1 MGISDIR
8 VKIQTEGVEAIG
20 TLKDVLYVPALGIN
34 LFSISAAT
42 TNGMT
47 AHFHDDKV

>member
-1 MGISDIR
+1 MGIGDIR
-8 VKIQTEGVEAIG
+8 VKIQTEGVEAIR
-20 TLKDVLYVPALGIN
+20 TLKDVIYVPALGIN
-34 LFSISAAT
+34 LFSISAAK

>member
-1 MGISDIR
+1 MGIGDIR
-8 VKIQTEGVEAIG
+8 IKIQTEGVEAIG

-34 LFSISAAT
+34 LFSISTAT
-42 TNGMT
+42 KNGLK